1 MLEMSEAAAVSV
13 IMSSES
19 GGDKRPYAG
28 TALGV
33 ITVMVPTF
41 LIGSY
46 ISRLPLLYVRLFS
59 ATLLLYFGIRLAR
72 SARRSIIYQ
81 RKGFP
86 QKDEEKTAGL
96 WAASYSVGLV
106 EAFEAAIVL
115 VALAPPQGIVSTL
128 YGMLAGGVAATLVGA
143 YILKS
148 QVRKMKQAAMKS
160 VVSALLLSFSA
171 FWYTESFRPT
181 SDLFLLPAFAIF
193 LVAVYA
199 YGNHGIGKE
208 SAAGH

>member
-1 MLEMSEAAAVSV
+1 MSEAAAVSV

-115 VALAPPQGIVSTL
+115 VALAPQGIVSTL
-128 YGMLAGGVAATLVGA
+128 YGMLAGVAATLVGA

>member
-1 MLEMSEAAAVSV
+1 MSEAAAVSV